1 MRSLAQQ
8 WWGRQMR
15 RLQEW
20 LMERASLA
28 LHQIQLQC
36 LQTMLKKGFPAFEIY
51 SVPSSQLD
59 SMDYRAVQHR
69 LQVEETTQSVK
80 ASSTGRSS
88 STVDTAAALA
98 SLSAGGASSSMIG
111 RIGDT
116 LSIGAGKRLFS
127 QVSNGIFSKF
137 S

>member
-1 MRSLAQQ
+1 MAQQ

-28 LHQIQLQC
+28 LHQVQLQC
-36 LQTMLKKGFPAFEIY
+36 LQTLLKKGFPAFEMFA
-51 SVPSSQLD
+51 VQATQLD
-59 SMDYRAVQHR
+59 SMDYRTVQHR

-80 ASSTGRSS
+80 ASSSGRSTS
-88 STVDTAAALA
+88 NVDTAAALA
-98 SLSAGGASSSMIG
+98 SLSSGGASSSVIG
-111 RIGDT
+111 RLGDT
-116 LSIGAGKRLFS
+116 LSTGPKRLFS
-127 QVSNGIFSKF
+127 HVSNGIFSKF